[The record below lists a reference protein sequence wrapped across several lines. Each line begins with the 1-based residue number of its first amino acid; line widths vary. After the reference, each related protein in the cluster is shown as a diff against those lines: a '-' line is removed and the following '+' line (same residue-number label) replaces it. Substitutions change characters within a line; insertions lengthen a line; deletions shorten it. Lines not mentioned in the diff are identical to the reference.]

1 MADNETG
8 TRILVVDDEPNI
20 CTLIASTL
28 RLVAFETREVHSGAA
43 VLTAVSEFAPAVVL
57 LDVMLPDLDGFEV
70 ARRLRRSGHDV
81 PILFLTARDAVADR
95 VAGLSSGGDD
105 YVTKPFSLEEVVWRI
120 RAILR
125 RTTPQQQTAA
135 DTTVLRFSDLELSQD
150 TYQVHR
156 AGRTITLSITEFNLL
171 RFLMLNVG
179 RVLSRAQILD
189 RVWDYDFN
197 GDGQIVDTYVYYLRK
212 KLDQHGPRLIQTVRG
227 VGYCLRTVQDPGAS

>member
-1 MADNETG
+1 MADEETG
-8 TRILVVDDEPNI
+8 ARILVVDDEPNI
-20 CTLIASTL
+20 CTLVASTL
-28 RLVAFETREVHSGAA
+28 RLVAFETREEHSGAA
-43 VLTAVSEFAPAVVL
+43 ALTAVSEFAPAVVL

-70 ARRLRRSGHDV
+70 ARRLRRDGHDV

-125 RTTPQQQTAA
+125 RTTPQPAST
-135 DTTVLRFSDLELSQD
+135 DTTLLRFADLELSQD
-150 TYQVHR
+150 TYQVRR
-156 AGRTITLSITEFNLL
+156 AGEPIALSVTEFNLL
-171 RFLMLNVG
+171 RFLMLNAG

-227 VGYCLRTVQDPGAS
+227 VGYCLRAVPEPGPS